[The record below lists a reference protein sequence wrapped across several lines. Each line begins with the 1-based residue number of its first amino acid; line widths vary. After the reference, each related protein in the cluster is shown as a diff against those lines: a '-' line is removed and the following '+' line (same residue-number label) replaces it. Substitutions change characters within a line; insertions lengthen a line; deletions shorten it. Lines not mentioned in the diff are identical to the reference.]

1 MSNCNFYSAECKRD
15 YILGERISKEKF
27 LPIIPN
33 SGGFDLEFISSIRS
47 NKPTSKRNIVFVK
60 GFDSI
65 VGRAS
70 NFLNSILLLDKKF
83 LSKYDFV
90 FYSYT
95 KDFKKKLILFQG
107 NIN

>member
-83 LSKYDFV
+83 LSKYDLF
-90 FYSYT
+90 SILIQ
-95 KDFKKKLILFQG
+95 KILKKANIISG